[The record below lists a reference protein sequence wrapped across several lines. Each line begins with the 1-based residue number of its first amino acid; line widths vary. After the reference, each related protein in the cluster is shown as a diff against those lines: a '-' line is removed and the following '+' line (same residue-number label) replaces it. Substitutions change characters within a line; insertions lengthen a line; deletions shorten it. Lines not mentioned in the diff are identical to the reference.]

1 MTLNNFIGIREQYE
15 KLRGQ
20 LLNLLARG
28 DRQSGLI
35 TSDVQ
40 SGEHHVTGQET
51 ASEGSAGQSSRLI
64 VEYAPNAM
72 IMVGPS
78 GVMVMTNAE
87 AERIFGYPRSELL
100 GRSVEMLIP
109 ERLRAA
115 HAGMRAGYFS
125 ELRARPMGAGRDLY
139 GLRKD
144 GRDFPVE
151 IGLNPIETEHGTMV
165 LASVI
170 DITER
175 KAAEL
180 ALRQSEH
187 RYRSLA
193 AIVESSDDAI
203 ISVGL
208 DGLVVSWNSTAER
221 TFGYAEAEMLGQSI
235 LKLAAPGYEVEMAG
249 ILDRI
254 RRGGRI
260 DHYETMRQHKD
271 GSLLHVSLTESP
283 VYDADGQLTGAS
295 KVLRDITAAKTAEAA
310 LRESQTRLQELHTEL
325 LHVSRLSAMGQMAAM
340 ITHELNQPLTAI
352 TNYMQAGTAILDLGN
367 EVPVARVRSVMERAG
382 EQALRAGQIIQRLR
396 GFISRGETEKRI
408 EAIPP
413 LLQEAAELAAMGMK
427 QRGVAIG
434 VQPEVPNVSILADK
448 IQIQQVL
455 LNLMRNAVEAVSD
468 QTHKKV
474 ELTVDREEDA
484 VYISVVD
491 NGPGLP
497 DEVKAKL
504 FEPFVS
510 TKQTGMGVGL
520 SICNTIVTAHGGRLW
535 AEPNPGGGTIFRM
548 TLPLAPDRD

>member
-109 ERLRAA
+109 ERFRAA

-497 DEVKAKL
+497 DAVKAKL